1 MDAVL
6 RGLSIYAI
14 VFVVIRLSGR
24 RTLGEMTSFDFVL
37 LLIIAE
43 TTQQA
48 LLGEDFSITNGMILV
63 VTLVGL
69 DVAMTFLKQR
79 SRLLERVFDGIPMI
93 IVENGRPLED
103 RLRRARIDEADIMSA
118 ARKLQGLERMEQIRF
133 AVLEADGTITV
144 IPRDRTGGPAE
155 GPTGAGAA

>member
-6 RGLSIYAI
+6 RGVSIYLI
-14 VFVVIRLSGR
+14 VLVVVRLSGR
-24 RTLGEMTSFDFVL
+24 RTLGEMTAFDFVL

-48 LLGEDFSITNGMILV
+48 LLGEDFSIAKSFVLV

-69 DVAMTFLKQR
+69 DVLMSVLKQR
-79 SRLLERVFDGIPMI
+79 FQALDRVIDGVPMI

-103 RLRRARIDEADIMSA
+103 RLRKARLDEGDVMAA
-118 ARKLQGLERMEQIRF
+118 ARKLQGLERMDQIKF
-133 AVLEADGTITV
+133 AVLEADGDITV
-144 IPRDRTGGPAE
+144 IPRSE
-155 GPTGAGAA
+155 AAT

>member
-6 RGLSIYAI
+6 RGVSIYLI
-14 VFVVIRLSGR
+14 VLVVIRLSGR
-24 RTLGEMTSFDFVL
+24 RTLGEMTAFDFVL

-48 LLGEDFSITNGMILV
+48 LLGEDFSIAKSFVLV

-69 DVAMTFLKQR
+69 DVLMSVLKQR
-79 SRLLERVFDGIPMI
+79 FQALDRVIDGVPMI

-103 RLRRARIDEADIMSA
+103 RLRKARLDEGDVMAA
-118 ARKLQGLERMEQIRF
+118 ARKLQGLERMDQIKF
-133 AVLEADGTITV
+133 AVLEADGDITV
-144 IPRDRTGGPAE
+144 IPRSE
-155 GPTGAGAA
+155 AAT